1 MSINLVIDAGN
12 TQTKAAL
19 FEQNE
24 IITSARSGNN
34 DWAFVFEM
42 TDKYNPSL
50 AIISDVSGTTA
61 ALARVLRKSMELM
74 YMNGETPVP
83 LNMGYSSPKT
93 LGPDRLA
100 AAVYGK
106 KMFPEDDVL
115 VIQTGTCITY
125 EFVSKAG
132 NYSGGAI
139 SPGIDMRLKS
149 MNTFTAK
156 LPLVK
161 KQEIDYLI
169 GKTTKES
176 ILSGVINGCI
186 AEIDGMI
193 DQYSQNFRSL
203 KIVAGGGDIFFF
215 DKKLKNRIF
224 ATENLVL
231 KGLNEILNFNN
242 AKLKKY

>member
-1 MSINLVIDAGN
+1 MSLNLVIDSGN
-12 TQTKAAL
+12 TQAKAAL
-19 FEQNE
+19 FEQDE

-34 DWAFVFEM
+34 DWSFVFDM
-42 TDKYNPSL
+42 LNKNNPSF
-50 AIISDVSGTTA
+50 AIISDVSDTTSD
-61 ALARVLRKSMELM
+61 LARELKENM
-74 YMNGETPVP
+74 DVIYMTGETPVP
-83 LNMGYSSPKT
+83 LKMNYSTPET
-93 LGPDRLA
+93 LGPDRIA

-106 KMFPEDDVL
+106 KMFPENNVL
-115 VIQTGTCITY
+115 IIQTGTCITY
-125 EFVSKAG
+125 EFVSREG
-132 NYSGGAI
+132 EYSGGSI

-186 AEIDGMI
+186 AEIDGII
-193 DQYSQNFRSL
+193 DQYRKNFSDL
-203 KIVAGGGDIFFF
+203 KVVAGGGDIFFF

-231 KGLNEILNFNN
+231 KGLNEILKFNN
-242 AKLKKY
+242 AKL

>member
-1 MSINLVIDAGN
+1 MSLNLVIDSGN
-12 TQTKAAL
+12 TQAKAAL
-19 FEQNE
+19 IEQDE

-34 DWAFVFEM
+34 DWSFVFDM
-42 TDKYNPSL
+42 LNKNNPTF
-50 AIISDVSGTTA
+50 AIISDVSGTTS
-61 ALARVLRKSMELM
+61 ALVRDLKENMDVI
-74 YMNGETPVP
+74 YMTGETPVP
-83 LNMGYSSPKT
+83 LKLNYSTPET
-93 LGPDRLA
+93 LGPDRIA

-106 KMFPEDDVL
+106 KMFPDNNVL
-115 VIQTGTCITY
+115 IIQTGTCITY
-125 EFVSKAG
+125 EFVSG
-132 NYSGGAI
+132 EGEYSGGSI

-186 AEIDGMI
+186 AEIDGII
-193 DQYSQNFRSL
+193 DQYRKKFSEL
-203 KIVAGGGDIFFF
+203 KVVAGGGDIFFF

-231 KGLNEILNFNN
+231 KGLNEILKFNN
-242 AKLKKY
+242 AKL

>member
-1 MSINLVIDAGN
+1 MSLNLVIDSGN
-12 TQTKAAL
+12 TQAKAAL
-19 FEQNE
+19 IEQDE

-34 DWAFVFEM
+34 DWSFVFDM
-42 TDKYNPSL
+42 LNKNNPTF
-50 AIISDVSGTTA
+50 AIISDVSGTTS
-61 ALARVLRKSMELM
+61 ALVRDLKENMDVI
-74 YMNGETPVP
+74 YMTGETPVP
-83 LNMGYSSPKT
+83 LKLNYSTPET
-93 LGPDRLA
+93 LGPDRIA

-106 KMFPEDDVL
+106 KMFPENNVL
-115 VIQTGTCITY
+115 IIQTGTCITY
-125 EFVSKAG
+125 EFVSG
-132 NYSGGAI
+132 EGEYSGGSI

-186 AEIDGMI
+186 AEIDGII
-193 DQYSQNFRSL
+193 DQYRKKFSEL
-203 KIVAGGGDIFFF
+203 KVVAGGGDIFFF

-231 KGLNEILNFNN
+231 KGLNEILKFNN
-242 AKLKKY
+242 AKL